1 MRTNLSHHARRLA
14 PLRLRP
20 RARRLALALLV
31 AAVPALSAPVPVAVA
46 EPMVDFEVQRSDT
59 LIWLSRD
66 VLVRPAAWREVA
78 RLNRLPDPNRIQ
90 PGQVLRIPTRLMRV
104 TALPAKLVGSF
115 GDVRIGGKAAAPGN
129 AASAVEGSP
138 LAAVEGSLLAAVQGS
153 LLAAVEGSLLAAVE
167 GSLLAAVEGSLL
179 AAGQTVQTGPAS
191 SAVIEFA
198 DGSQVRLPP
207 SSLAEVLTSQTVGVR
222 PAGAGLPA
230 GGVVGGWF
238 SGAMRVLR
246 GSVEVFATKVL
257 RARPLEVVTPTA
269 VVGVRGTGFRVGF
282 DEAARG
288 RTRVEVL
295 DGQVRL
301 DGPGPAKGADVPKG
315 FGSTA
320 DAVAPPLPPVRLLPP
335 PDLSGMLALFER
347 PIVRFSLPTEATSL
361 RVQVAADEAF
371 ERIVVDQRVEPG
383 GDVRIA
389 GLEDG
394 TWHLRSRRVDP
405 NTLEGLDAKARF
417 VLKARPEPPAYRTPR
432 SDSKQAVGTVEFA
445 WAPNIDA
452 ARVRLQIAEDAAFAR
467 LLQDRD
473 ALTDASLRTDITTPG
488 VYFWRLASVRASG
501 DAGPFGDA
509 QRFELRPL
517 PDPPKGGMSADG
529 RSLIFAWGGRAEDRQ
544 QVQLASDPLFAQVVA
559 ESELST
565 PTWTLPTP
573 DRSGRYFFRYRSVEP
588 DGFISPYS
596 SPMLIEVPRDWS
608 ELWLLL
614 PLPLLLLLL

>member
-1 MRTNLSHHARRLA
+1 MRTNIAPTALGLA
-14 PLRLRP
+14 PLLMWPPKRLP
-20 RARRLALALLV
+20 MRLLTLALL
-31 AAVPALSAPVPVAVA
+31 AAAAAIPATAAAARVTAA
-46 EPMVDFEVQRSDT
+46 EPTVDFEVQRSDT
-59 LIWLSRD
+59 LIWLARD
-66 VLVRPAAWREVA
+66 VLVTPAAWREVA

-115 GDVRIGGKAAAPGN
+115 GDVRIADKAGLPGN
-129 AASAVEGSP
+129 AASAVEGS
-138 LAAVEGSLLAAVQGS
+138 LLP
-153 LLAAVEGSLLAAVE
+153 
-167 GSLLAAVEGSLL
+167 
-179 AAGQTVQTGPAS
+179 AGQTIQTGPAS

-198 DGSQVRLPP
+198 DGSRVRLPP
-207 SSLAEVLTSQTVGVR
+207 SSLAEVLTSQSVGVR
-222 PAGAGLPA
+222 PAGAELPA

-288 RTRVEVL
+288 KTRVEVL
-295 DGQVRL
+295 EGQVRF
-301 DGPGPAKGADVPKG
+301 DAAGAIGTARGADVPKG

-320 DAVAPPLPPVRLLPP
+320 DASAATPRTVKLLEP
-335 PDLSGMLALFER
+335 PDLSGMPALFER
-347 PIVRFSLPTEATSL
+347 PIVRFSLPTEATPL
-361 RVQVAADEAF
+361 RVQVATDEAF

-389 GLEDG
+389 GLADG
-394 TWHLRSRRVDP
+394 AWHVRSRRIDP
-405 NTLEGLDAKARF
+405 NTLEGLDAQARF
-417 VLKARPEPPAYRTPR
+417 VLKARPEPPVYRTPR

-452 ARVRLQIAEDAAFAR
+452 ASVRLQIAEDAAFAR
-467 LLQDRD
+467 VLQDR
-473 ALTDASLRTDITTPG
+473 AGLTDASLRADITTPG

-517 PDPPKGGMSADG
+517 PEPPQGGMSADG
-529 RSLIFAWGGRAEDRQ
+529 RSLVFAWGGRAEDRQ
-544 QVQLASDPLFAQVVA
+544 QVQLASDALFAQVVA
-559 ESELST
+559 EAELST
-565 PTWTLPTP
+565 PGWTLPTP
-573 DRSGRYFFRYRSVEP
+573 DRGGRYFFRYRSVEP
-588 DGFISPYS
+588 DGFVSPYS
-596 SPMLIEVPRDWS
+596 SPMLIDVPRDWS

-614 PLPLLLLLL
+614 PLLLL

>member
-1 MRTNLSHHARRLA
+1 MRTNLSLHARQLA
-14 PLRLRP
+14 PRLSRP
-20 RARRLALALLV
+20 QAQLLALALALS
-31 AAVPALSAPVPVAVA
+31 AAVLPALSAPARLTAA

-66 VLVRPAAWREVA
+66 VLVAPAAWREVA

-90 PGQVLRIPTRLMRV
+90 AGQVLRIPTRLMRV

-115 GDVRIGGKAAAPGN
+115 GDVRIGDGAALPGS
-129 AASAVEGSP
+129 AASAVEGR
-138 LAAVEGSLLAAVQGS
+138 LLAA
-153 LLAAVEGSLLAAVE
+153 LEGR
-167 GSLLAAVEGSLL
+167 LL
-179 AAGQTVQTGPAS
+179 AAGQTVQTGPSS

-198 DGSQVRLPP
+198 DGSRVRLPP
-207 SSLAEVLTSQTVGVR
+207 SSLAEVLTSQSVGVR
-222 PAGAGLPA
+222 PAGAELPA

-288 RTRVEVL
+288 KTRVEVL
-295 DGQVRL
+295 EGQVRF
-301 DGPGPAKGADVPKG
+301 DAAGVAQAAGAAGIGPGADVPKG
-315 FGSTA
+315 FGSTV
-320 DAVAPPLPPVRLLPP
+320 DASAAAPRTVKLLEP
-335 PDLSGMLALFER
+335 PDLSGMLPLFER
-347 PIVRFSLPTEATSL
+347 PIVHFSLPTEATPL
-361 RVQVAADEAF
+361 RVQVATDEAF

-394 TWHLRSRRVDP
+394 AWHLRSRRIDP
-405 NTLEGLDAKARF
+405 NTLEGLDAKTSF

-432 SDSKQAVGTVEFA
+432 ADAKQAVGTVEFA
-445 WAPNIDA
+445 WAANIDA
-452 ARVRLQIAEDAAFAR
+452 AQVRLQVAEDAAFAR
-467 LLQDRD
+467 VVQDRSG
-473 ALTDASLRTDITTPG
+473 LTDDSLRTDIAAPG

-517 PDPPKGGMSADG
+517 PEPPQGGMSTDG
-529 RSLIFAWGGRAEDRQ
+529 RSLVFAWGGRAEDRQ
-544 QVQLASDPLFAQVVA
+544 QVQLASDPLFAQVAA
-559 ESELST
+559 EAELST

-573 DRSGRYFFRYRSVEP
+573 DRGGRYFFRYRSVEP
-588 DGFISPYS
+588 DGFVSPYS
-596 SPMLIEVPRDWS
+596 SPLLIDVPRDWS

-614 PLPLLLLLL
+614 PLLLLL

>member
-1 MRTNLSHHARRLA
+1 MGSNLSLPGRGLA
-14 PLRLRP
+14 PLLLRP
-20 RARRLALALLV
+20 WAKRLALALPLFV
-31 AAVPALSAPVPVAVA
+31 AALPALSAPPRVAAA

-66 VLVRPAAWREVA
+66 VLVTPAAWREVA
-78 RLNRLPDPNRIQ
+78 RLNRRPDPNRIQ

-115 GDVRIGGKAAAPGN
+115 GDVRIGDKAALPGN
-129 AASAVEGSP
+129 AAS
-138 LAAVEGSLLAAVQGS
+138 
-153 LLAAVEGSLLAAVE
+153 AVE

-179 AAGQTVQTGPAS
+179 AAGQTIQTGPAS

-198 DGSQVRLPP
+198 DGSRVRLPP
-207 SSLAEVLTSQTVGVR
+207 SSLAEVLTSQSVGVR
-222 PAGAGLPA
+222 PAGAELPA

-288 RTRVEVL
+288 KTRVEVL
-295 DGQVRL
+295 EGQVRF
-301 DGPGPAKGADVPKG
+301 DTAGVAQAAGAAGIGPGADVPKG
-315 FGSTA
+315 FGSTV
-320 DAVAPPLPPVRLLPP
+320 DASAAAPRTVKLLEP
-335 PDLSGMLALFER
+335 PDLSGMLPLFER
-347 PIVRFSLPTEATSL
+347 PNVHFSLPTEATPL
-361 RVQVAADEAF
+361 RVQVAIDEAF
-371 ERIVVDQRVEPG
+371 ERIVIDQRVEPG
-383 GDVRIA
+383 GDVRIP

-394 TWHLRSRRVDP
+394 TWHVRSRRIDP
-405 NTLEGLDAKARF
+405 NTLEGLDATARF
-417 VLKARPEPPAYRTPR
+417 VLKARPEPPAYQAPR

-467 LLQDRD
+467 VLQDRD
-473 ALTDASLRTDITTPG
+473 ALTDASLRTDITAPG

-517 PDPPKGGMSADG
+517 PEPPQGGMSADG
-529 RSLIFAWGGRAEDRQ
+529 RSLVFAWGGRAEDRQ
-544 QVQLASDPLFAQVVA
+544 QVQLARDPRFVQITAQA
-559 ESELST
+559 ELST
-565 PTWTLPTP
+565 PGWSLPTP
-573 DRSGRYFFRYRSVEP
+573 GRGGRYFFRYRSVEP
-588 DGFISPYS
+588 DGFVSPYS
-596 SPMLIEVPRDWS
+596 SPMLIDVPRDWS
-608 ELWLLL
+608 GLWLLL
-614 PLPLLLLLL
+614 PLLLL